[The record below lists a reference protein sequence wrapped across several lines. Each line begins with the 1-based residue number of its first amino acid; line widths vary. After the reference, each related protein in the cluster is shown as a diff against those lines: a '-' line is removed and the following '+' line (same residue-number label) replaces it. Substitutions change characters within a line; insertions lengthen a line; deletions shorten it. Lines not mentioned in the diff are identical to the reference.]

1 MKAKCANC
9 GNHTDCDGFT
19 GLCVDCLIA
28 DARKEKVIR
37 MAKLNRQPFDPKA
50 AAAGPD

>member
-1 MKAKCANC
+1 MNAKCANC
-9 GNHTDCDGFT
+9 GTKTDVEAFS

-28 DARKEKVIR
+28 DARKAKLIR